1 MRATPLLAA
10 ALIAASCTF
19 AFAQTGGGGGAG
31 AGAGAG
37 AGTGAGA
44 SAGTSAG
51 AGSSASGVGTDTRV
65 RRTPLVERF
74 RRGDDMAPL
83 VVPQDE
89 YVYMR
94 RERPYFRY

>member
-1 MRATPLLAA
+1 
-10 ALIAASCTF
+10 
-19 AFAQTGGGGGAG
+19 
-31 AGAGAG
+31 
-37 AGTGAGA
+37 
-44 SAGTSAG
+44 
-51 AGSSASGVGTDTRV
+51 V

-89 YVYMR
+89 YVSMR